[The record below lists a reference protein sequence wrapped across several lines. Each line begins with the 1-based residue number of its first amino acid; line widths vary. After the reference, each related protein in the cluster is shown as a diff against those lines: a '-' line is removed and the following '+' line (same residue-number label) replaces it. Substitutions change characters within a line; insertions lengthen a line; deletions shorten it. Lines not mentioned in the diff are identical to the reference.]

1 MLGPN
6 SGAVKLLAP
15 DGFAQQSTIDLA
27 GSASKGMFASV
38 PGLVPQELK
47 GPGKQLVSELK
58 KTVEGPVELYAP
70 YAGQAAELV
79 LGALS
84 GASGSRAA
92 VISGVAH
99 AKVKNGIT
107 GSFDIL
113 PSGDPSIGPITI
125 SRAGSTFVPSKVIKP
140 SATLVAAAR
149 KGCRTHRT
157 PPVSDRRREVDD
169 FDRQIARD
177 PHVVPVASDEHL
189 FSPLAVAAIQR
200 SLSLIAMPPVCAAA
214 RSRAHSSSVAAA

>member
-1 MLGPN
+1 M
-6 SGAVKLLAP
+6 LAP

-47 GPGKQLVSELK
+47 GPGKQLVTELK

-99 AKVKNGIT
+99 AKVKNGIPH
-107 GSFDIL
+107 FDIL

-125 SRAGSTFVPSKVIKP
+125 SRAGKHLRPEQGDQPQRLPGRRRPQGLAEGSVERRRS
-140 SATLVAAAR
+140 
-149 KGCRTHRT
+149 
-157 PPVSDRRREVDD
+157 SDRRREVTT
-169 FDRQIARD
+169 
-177 PHVVPVASDEHL
+177 
-189 FSPLAVAAIQR
+189 
-200 SLSLIAMPPVCAAA
+200 
-214 RSRAHSSSVAAA
+214 